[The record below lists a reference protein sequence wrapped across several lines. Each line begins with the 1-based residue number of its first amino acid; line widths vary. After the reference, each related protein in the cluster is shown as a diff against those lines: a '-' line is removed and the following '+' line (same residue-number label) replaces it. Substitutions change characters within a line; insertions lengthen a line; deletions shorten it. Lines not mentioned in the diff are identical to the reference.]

1 MPMIELMLRNGQKNP
16 IQKIYT
22 QLYKHLIGLNKRA
35 TNKSRQVMKQEDY
48 HFISSHIYLNV
59 IKFWLHLVNLPDTSI
74 AKQCLLL
81 SNQLA
86 NNRKPSFILSFHE
99 IMKVQYCSTR
109 IRVEP
114 NLVNSKLPKVKQAII
129 DNFKKD
135 QIHMLRSYKKMNFYS
150 IFKTGVYRSEYS
162 IRPY

>member
-1 MPMIELMLRNGQKNP
+1 
-16 IQKIYT
+16 
-22 QLYKHLIGLNKRA
+22 
-35 TNKSRQVMKQEDY
+35 
-48 HFISSHIYLNV
+48 
-59 IKFWLHLVNLPDTSI
+59 
-74 AKQCLLL
+74 
-81 SNQLA
+81 
-86 NNRKPSFILSFHE
+86 
-99 IMKVQYCSTR
+99 MKVQYRSTR

-135 QIHMLRSYKKMNFYS
+135 QIHMLRSYKKLNFYS

>member
-1 MPMIELMLRNGQKNP
+1 M
-16 IQKIYT
+16 
-22 QLYKHLIGLNKRA
+22 
-35 TNKSRQVMKQEDY
+35 
-48 HFISSHIYLNV
+48 
-59 IKFWLHLVNLPDTSI
+59 
-74 AKQCLLL
+74 
-81 SNQLA
+81 
-86 NNRKPSFILSFHE
+86 LSFHE

-114 NLVNSKLPKVKQAII
+114 NLVNSKLPKVKQVII

-135 QIHMLRSYKKMNFYS
+135 QIHMLRSYKKLNFYS